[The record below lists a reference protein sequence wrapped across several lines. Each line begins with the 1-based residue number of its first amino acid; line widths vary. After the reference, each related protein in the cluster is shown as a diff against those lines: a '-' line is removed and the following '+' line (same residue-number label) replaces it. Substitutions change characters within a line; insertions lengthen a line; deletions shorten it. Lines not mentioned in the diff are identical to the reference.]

1 MRAVSIKK
9 EDEQEP
15 VCVVLLLFVLFMRW
29 ACVTAYGVCACRR
42 LWTFGSLRNLLS
54 ANDIETLGQGADA
67 GAGIAAVDGED
78 AVVGLGRGVVGDA
91 AYARC
96 AGSLHTHLVKEQALD
111 ANEAERAVACAC
123 EAHLDVGPLFGSNIL
138 GGDEVVVIIDLKVAA
153 LVLPCAGLEG

>member
-1 MRAVSIKK
+1 MCRFALVRPLY
-9 EDEQEP
+9 E
-15 VCVVLLLFVLFMRW
+15 V

-96 AGSLHTHLVKEQALD
+96 ASGLHTHLVKEQALY
-111 ANEAERAVACAC
+111 AHEAERAVACAC
-123 EAHLDVGPLFGSNIL
+123 EAHLDVGPLFGSNSL